1 MTGNLWGADV
11 AQLRTLAQQFGN
23 VSDNLMQTSL
33 QLTNQINSNPAW
45 KGNDATQFRS
55 DWNGNHRALIQ
66 RTVRALK
73 DESRK
78 LLDNA
83 NEQEKASDA
92 APGSGGGPITLG
104 DPGGSLAGVLGG
116 VLGGGIAALK
126 AGMTIQK
133 FIKAP
138 LTLAKHAGQYGWV
151 LKNQRADFIKSFLQG
166 SHRIGGPGFA
176 AHRLL
181 GNSALEG
188 LLKGSASA
196 NRGLGLI
203 DKATDIAS
211 LKNLNKHVG
220 FLSKLGPVLEE
231 KPWLGAGTK
240 LEWLGKSGLARGLGW
255 AGVGF
260 SAYDS
265 VKSFSD
271 GDIKGGFVGVG
282 KTALGVGCF
291 LPPPA
296 GTVCQVASVGIAVY
310 ENWDTISSVGKD
322 IGEGVVNAVQ
332 DPGKFVSDTKDTL
345 VDAGKSV
352 GKFLGFGG

>member
-1 MTGNLWGADV
+1 LWGADV
-11 AQLRTLAQQFGN
+11 AQLRTLAQQFGK
-23 VSDNLMQTSL
+23 VSDNLLNTSA
-33 QLTNQINSNPAW
+33 QLTNQINNNPSW
-45 KGNDATQFRS
+45 KGSDAAQFRS
-55 DWNGNHRALIQ
+55 DWNGNHRALLQ
-66 RTVRALK
+66 QTARALK

-83 NEQEKASDA
+83 NQQEKASDA
-92 APGSGGGPITLG
+92 APGSGGGPVTLG
-104 DPGGSLAGVLGG
+104 EPGGSLAGVLGG
-116 VLGGGIAALK
+116 VLLGGIGALR
-126 AGMTIQK
+126 AGMNIQK

-138 LTLAKHAGQYGWV
+138 LTLAKHLGQYGWV
-151 LKNQRADFIKSFLQG
+151 LKNQRADFIKAFLQG
-166 SHRIGGPGFA
+166 SHRVGGPGFA

-181 GNSALEG
+181 GNPALDD
-188 LLKGSASA
+188 LLKGSAAA

-203 DKATDIAS
+203 DKASDIAS
-211 LKNLNKHVG
+211 LKNLNQHIGV
-220 FLSKLGPVLEE
+220 LSKFGPVLEE

-265 VKSFSD
+265 VKSFAD
-271 GDIKGGFVGVG
+271 GDIKGGLAGVG

-310 ENWDTISSVGKD
+310 ENWDTISSVGKN
-322 IGEGVVNAVQ
+322 IGEGVVNAVK
-332 DPGKFVSDTKDTL
+332 DPGKFVRDAAGTL
-345 VDAGKSV
+345 ADAGKSV
-352 GKFLGFGG
+352 GKFFGFGD